1 LDVLLPANHPLAER
15 GEVRLAE
22 LSHDDFISLETGS
35 SLQILV
41 ERSAAAE
48 GIELS
53 PRIEVVT
60 FTAAV
65 RMGEVGFGITIVPAG
80 IAAIYG

>member
-1 LDVLLPANHPLAER
+1 DGLQLIAYKEDQLDVLLPASHPLAGR
-15 GEVRLAE
+15 GEVRLSD

-65 RMGEVGFGITIVPAG
+65 RMVEVGFG
-80 IAAIYG
+80 